1 MIPSPLYAFRIELGQ
16 IKETDTCL
24 VTEICISARVEYEVF
39 TMSSDPQS
47 LSITEQ
53 FKF

>member
-1 MIPSPLYAFRIELGQ
+1 MPLYAFRIELGQ
-16 IKETDTCL
+16 IKGVDTCL
-24 VTEICISARVEYEVF
+24 VTEILISARVAYEVF
-39 TMSSDPQS
+39 TTSSDPQN